1 MINWEILS
9 NSEIRN
15 KMTSME
21 NQYESIKIKINKL
34 IGELDTLDAE
44 YNKAKKEI
52 DKRSRK

>member
-21 NQYESIKIKINKL
+21 NKYESIKIKINKL

>member
-1 MINWEILS
+1 MINWETLS

-21 NQYESIKIKINKL
+21 NQYESIKNKVINL
-34 IGELDTLDAE
+34 IGDLDNLDIE

-52 DKRSRK
+52 EKRSKR

>member
-1 MINWEILS
+1 MINWETLS

-21 NQYESIKIKINKL
+21 NQYESIKNKINSL
-34 IGELDTLDAE
+34 IGDLDNLDIE

-52 DKRSRK
+52 EKRSKR